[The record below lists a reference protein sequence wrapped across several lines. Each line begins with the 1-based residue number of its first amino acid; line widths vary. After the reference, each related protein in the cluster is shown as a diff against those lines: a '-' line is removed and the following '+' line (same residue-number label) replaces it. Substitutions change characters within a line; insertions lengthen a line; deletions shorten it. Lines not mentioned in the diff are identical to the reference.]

1 MNKRVFVDT
10 SFIIAILNPKDQY
23 NNIAQKLVK
32 DLFQDQDV
40 WISEAV
46 LFELGNAFS
55 KTNRELVN
63 RFISNLLRCIFR
75 SDLNSES
82 VQIEH
87 YFR

>member
-32 DLFQDQDV
+32 DLFQDHDV

-82 VQIEH
+82 VQIVH
-87 YFR
+87 YVR